1 MLWLILKCLSIAMLS
16 LLYVFFLAYMFMWG
30 VLTAYD
36 YFIKNKV
43 EKINNLKKE

>member
-1 MLWLILKCLSIAMLS
+1 
-16 LLYVFFLAYMFMWG
+16 MFMWG

-36 YFIKNKV
+36 YFIRNKV

>member
-1 MLWLILKCLSIAMLS
+1 
-16 LLYVFFLAYMFMWG
+16 MWG

-36 YFIKNKV
+36 YFIRNKV